1 MIIRSG
7 LFILFFNFIFAN
19 PIDYFNK
26 ILNSNSYV
34 KMEIDFFHKQYE
46 NNYNLNGV
54 FFFIDKEKYVFDSSD
69 FLLIVDDSIS
79 TTINHKTG
87 QIIFS
92 IIPNGQPNIF
102 DILSGE
108 YENIIFT
115 EEEAGNNFKNF
126 YFKIRDFNYSGFV
139 VVDLLS
145 KNIKKIN
152 LELDINQSISVDINA
167 IELIKNYE
175 IPKISNYRYEI
186 IDLRG

>member
-1 MIIRSG
+1 MRLG
-7 LFILFFNFIFAN
+7 LFILFFNLIIAS

-46 NNYNLNGV
+46 NNYNSKGV

-79 TTINHKTG
+79 TTINHKTS

-92 IIPNGQPNIF
+92 IIPKGQLNIF

-115 EEEAGNNFKNF
+115 EEEISNNLKNF

-152 LELDINQSISVDINA
+152 LELDINQIISVDIKSF
-167 IELIKNYE
+167 ELIKNYE

-186 IDLRG
+186 IDFRG

>member
-1 MIIRSG
+1 MRLG
-7 LFILFFNFIFAN
+7 LFILFFNFIIAS
-19 PIDYFNK
+19 PIEYFNK
-26 ILNSNSYV
+26 LLNSNSYV

-46 NNYNLNGV
+46 NNYDSKGV
-54 FFFIDKEKYVFDSSD
+54 FFFIDNEKYVFDSSD

-92 IIPNGQPNIF
+92 IIPNGQLNIF
-102 DILSGE
+102 DILAGE

-115 EEEAGNNFKNF
+115 EEEISNNFKNF

-152 LELDINQSISVDINA
+152 LELDINQTISVDIKS

-175 IPKISNYRYEI
+175 IPKVSNYKYEI